1 MTTTPAVSTRGNE
14 WTPQGSG
21 ESGLAA
27 ATAAVATRHLLKT
40 LRTPPVI
47 ILTVVQSVVF
57 LLIFAYVFGGAI
69 QAGPL
74 AYVDYMV
81 PGLLAVGVLFSVM
94 SVGTGV
100 AEDLTQGVTDRFRSL
115 PMPRSAVLTGRAL
128 AQLPVTALGLGAT
141 TVVAFAVGFRPQAG
155 IGGLAAMLGL
165 CLLAGVAFTWVFIAV
180 GLATGNVQ
188 AAQGLGFLVMPLS
201 FVSSAYVPTET
212 MPGWLQVFAEH
223 QPLTV
228 LANASRY
235 LAQGDAAVAGL
246 PESGSYYVSLGIVWC
261 LGITA
266 VILPLCAVLFR
277 RR

>member
-1 MTTTPAVSTRGNE
+1 MTTTAAAARPGEA
-14 WTPQGSG
+14 TPPGAG
-21 ESGLAA
+21 EAGFVA

-47 ILTVVQSVVF
+47 ILTVLQSVVF

-81 PGLLAVGVLFSVM
+81 PGLLTVGVLFSVM
-94 SVGTGV
+94 TVGTGV
-100 AEDLTQGVTDRFRSL
+100 AEDLTHGVTDRFRSL
-115 PMPRSAVLTGRAL
+115 PMPRSAVLAGRVL
-128 AQLPVTALGLGAT
+128 AQLPVTALALAAT
-141 TVVAFAVGFRPQAG
+141 TLVAVAVGFRPHAG
-155 IGGLAAMLGL
+155 VAGLAWMLGL
-165 CLLAGVAFTWVFIAV
+165 CLLAGLAFTWVFVAV

-201 FVSSAYVPTET
+201 FVSSAYVPTAT
-212 MPGWLQVFAEH
+212 MPGWLRVFAEH

-228 LANASRY
+228 LVNASRY
-235 LAQGDAAVAGL
+235 LAHGVAGVAGL
-246 PESGSYYVSLGIVWC
+246 PGSGAYYVGLGVLWC
-261 LGITA
+261 AGITA
-266 VILPLCAVLFR
+266 VMLPLCAMLFR